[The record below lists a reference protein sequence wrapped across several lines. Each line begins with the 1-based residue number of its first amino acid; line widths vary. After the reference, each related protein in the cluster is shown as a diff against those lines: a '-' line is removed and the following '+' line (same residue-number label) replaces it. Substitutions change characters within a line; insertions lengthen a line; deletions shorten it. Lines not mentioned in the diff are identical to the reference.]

1 MKKLL
6 LVVIASMLSGCAL
19 VDAYL
24 MTKYDPNEYMIITEI
39 RTQSELNKMA
49 CDDSNV
55 SKFNA
60 RVLEQRTRLMVTYSE
75 HIPRNDNVNK
85 AATELHAM
93 AEGLYNQY
101 QKTPEVSKAFCQIKF
116 DTISRSAEKMQKI
129 IGSKPR

>member
-1 MKKLL
+1 MKKLF
-6 LVVIASMLSGCAL
+6 LVIVVSMLSGCA
-19 VDAYL
+19 VIDAYL

-39 RTQSELNKMA
+39 RTQSEMNKMA
-49 CDDSNV
+49 CEDSSI

-60 RVLEQRTRLMVTYSE
+60 RMLEQRTRLMITYSE

-85 AATELHAM
+85 AAIELHSM
-93 AEGLYNQY
+93 TEGLYNQY

-116 DTISRSAEKMQKI
+116 DTISRSAEKIQKI